1 MTIETQEPTKR
12 LFVSH
17 YFLQILVN
25 LRKLQVFL
33 TKVPVDLSTGL
44 RLKTGFGRAVR
55 IDQVVVHGG
64 YGVWIRDEGWGI
76 SLWTRVCTSP
86 FPSIAWTSNL

>member
-1 MTIETQEPTKR
+1 MTIETQKPTKR

-55 IDQVVVHGG
+55 IDQVVVPGRD
-64 YGVWIRDEGWGI
+64 GV
-76 SLWTRVCTSP
+76 
-86 FPSIAWTSNL
+86 